1 MQLMSLHAGGMV
13 CAYAPATL
21 TATSIGLQ
29 RRQSKCITCT
39 WSGGVTL
46 LQLFVALMVGMIHAQ
61 QQKRQLIPV
70 LCACLAA
77 TVTTL
82 VTPEEAQ
89 RLQAMAADLGIQ
101 LQEIAEP
108 PPPVLSA
115 DSDAVDVDSARRG
128 LDDLF
133 NLYEAPRDD

>member
-1 MQLMSLHAGGMV
+1 M
-13 CAYAPATL
+13 
-21 TATSIGLQ
+21 
-29 RRQSKCITCT
+29 
-39 WSGGVTL
+39 
-46 LQLFVALMVGMIHAQ
+46 
-61 QQKRQLIPV
+61 
-70 LCACLAA
+70 
-77 TVTTL
+77 TTL

-115 DSDAVDVDSARRG
+115 DDDAVDVDSARRD